1 MMCGA
6 LTRTEIDVKRTLAGN
21 MRSLKKR
28 YKCTREKA
36 VVSNAEDSWRK
47 DALDLKNRNVLSIRR
62 LTNFRC
68 FLLSFYAFCFAID
81 AL

>member
-1 MMCGA
+1 M
-6 LTRTEIDVKRTLAGN
+6 LKERTLAGN

-28 YKCTREKA
+28 YKCTRKKA
-36 VVSNAEDSWRK
+36 VVSNAADSWRN
-47 DALDLKNRNVLSIRR
+47 DALDLKNCKVLSIRW

-68 FLLSFYAFCFAID
+68 FLLSFYAFCFAIS